1 MKLLYAF
8 GQFII
13 SEWIWSVTFGQH
25 HAAIAIVLM
34 IIAFL
39 YMRISFVRAIL
50 LALSAQLFAWLML
63 GGSALVVV
71 HQLFGVTYDAVE
83 PSTGLHP
90 LAASFLLGVIYVLFV
105 MLFFYMLRTWL
116 PRPYELMVKAAA
128 ICNVIAAFIVYL
140 LLPPL

>member
-39 YMRISFVRAIL
+39 YMRIPFVRAVL
-50 LALSAQLFAWLML
+50 FAFGAQLFAWIML
-63 GGSALVVV
+63 GGSALVMA
-71 HQLFGVTYDAVE
+71 HQIFGVTYDQAE
-83 PSTGLHP
+83 PSTVLHA
-90 LAASFLLGVIYVLFV
+90 LAASFLLGVIYILFE
-105 MLFFYMLRTWL
+105 MLFFYMVRAWL
-116 PRPYELMVKAAA
+116 PRSYEQMVKAAA
-128 ICNVIAAFIVYL
+128 ICNLIAAFVVYL
-140 LLPPL
+140 LLPPM